1 MNQHYMSLAI
11 EKATEGRDTDG
22 GGAFGAVIV
31 RDNEIVCTVHNLVKG
46 KDDLTQH
53 AELLAIQVSCQKIG
67 KDNLKNCIL
76 YTSCEPCM
84 MCLGACHWAKFKAIY
99 YGASAA
105 DAQQHGFTYSESY
118 FDMDSA
124 ARRSEFNMTQLLR
137 EEALKV
143 WEKV

>member
-1 MNQHYMSLAI
+1 MHEKYLKMAI
-11 EKATEGRDTDG
+11 QIAVEGRDSSG

-31 RDNEIVCTVHNLVKG
+31 RDSEVICKTHNLVNG

-53 AELLAIQVSCQKIG
+53 AELAAIQAACLKIG
-67 KDNLKNCIL
+67 RAHLQDCIL

-99 YGASAA
+99 YGASAE
-105 DAQQHGFTYSESY
+105 DAQNYGFVYSKSY
-118 FDMDSA
+118 FDMDA
-124 ARRSEFNMTQLLR
+124 ELRRTEFKMTQLLR

-143 WEKV
+143 WK